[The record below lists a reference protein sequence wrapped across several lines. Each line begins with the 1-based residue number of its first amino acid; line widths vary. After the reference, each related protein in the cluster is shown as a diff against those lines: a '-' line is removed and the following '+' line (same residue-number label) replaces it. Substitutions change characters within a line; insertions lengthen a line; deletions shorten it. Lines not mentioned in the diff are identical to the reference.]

1 VTVKGNKKRQEK
13 KTTMLD
19 KDWLKKQAEVIRK
32 ADRIDPALYTK
43 YGVKR
48 GLRNA
53 DGSGVLVG
61 LTTIANVHGYV
72 ISEGEKQAI
81 PGELYYRG
89 INVKDIV
96 AADKKEHRFGYEEVA
111 YLLMFGELPTARQLI
126 DWKNKLG
133 SYRKLSDGFK
143 ENAIMRN
150 PSKNIMN
157 AIARAILFSYAFD
170 EDGNPDDLSVEKCLA
185 QSVEMIGAF
194 PTIAAYAYNAKAH
207 YHDGKSLLI
216 RIPDPK
222 KSTAETFL
230 SLIREDG
237 KYTKLEA
244 ATLDLALI
252 LHAEHGGG
260 NNSSFVTHVVT
271 SSFTDIYSSL
281 AASVLSLKGSRHGG
295 ANLRTMRQM
304 EEIKEKVK
312 DWTKKENVAA
322 YLEKIADKKAGDGT
336 GLIYGL
342 GHAVYTISDP
352 RCVMLKK
359 KARELATAKG
369 RMEELELYETI
380 EELGPAIIKSRH
392 PKAEDV
398 CANVDLYSGFVYDML
413 GIPKDLYT
421 PLFAVARCV
430 SWCSH
435 RMEELI
441 NNGPIYRPAYKPIF
455 HPREY
460 VRLQDR

>member
-1 VTVKGNKKRQEK
+1 MIE
-13 KTTMLD
+13 
-19 KDWLKKQAEVIRK
+19 KDWLKQQADMVRK
-32 ADRIDPALYTK
+32 ADWIDPSLYVK

-61 LTTIANVHGYV
+61 LTTIGNVHGYV

-96 AADKKEHRFGYEEVA
+96 AADRREHRFGYEETA
-111 YLLMFGELPTARQLI
+111 YLLLFGELPTVRQLI

-133 SYRKLSDGFK
+133 QYRRLSDGFK

-150 PSKNIMN
+150 PPRDIMN
-157 AIARAILFSYAFD
+157 AIARAVLFSYAFD
-170 EDGNPDDLSVEKCLA
+170 EDGTPDDLSIEKCLA
-185 QSVEMIGAF
+185 QSIEMIGAF
-194 PTIAAYAYNAKAH
+194 PTIAAYAYQAKRH
-207 YHDGKSLLI
+207 YHDGGSLLI
-216 RIPDPK
+216 RNPDPK
-222 KSTAETFL
+222 RSTAENFL
-230 SLIREDG
+230 LLIREDG

-244 ATLDLALI
+244 STLDLALI

-281 AASVLSLKGSRHGG
+281 AASVLALKGSRHGG
-295 ANLRTMRQM
+295 ANLRVMRQM
-304 EEIKEKVK
+304 NEIKSKVK
-312 DWTKKENVAA
+312 DWTKPANVKA

-352 RCVMLKK
+352 RAQMLKK

-369 RMEELELYETI
+369 RQDEMALFEMI
-380 EELGPAIIKSRH
+380 EDYGPEIIKSRH

-413 GIPKDLYT
+413 GIPRDLYT

-441 NNGPIYRPAYKPIF
+441 NEGPIIRPAYKPIF

-460 VRLQDR
+460 VKLQDR

>member
-1 VTVKGNKKRQEK
+1 MEMLKETQEPMIEKEWLRQ
-13 KTTMLD
+13 
-19 KDWLKKQAEVIRK
+19 QADMIRK
-32 ADRIDPALYTK
+32 ADWIDPALYAK

-72 ISEGEKQAI
+72 ISEGERQAI

-96 AADKKEHRFGYEEVA
+96 AADRREHRFGYEETA
-111 YLLMFGELPTARQLI
+111 YLLMFGELPSARQLI

-133 SYRKLSDGFK
+133 KYRRLSDGFK

-150 PSKNIMN
+150 PSRDIMN
-157 AIARAILFSYAFD
+157 AIARAVLFSYAFD
-170 EDGNPDDLSVEKCLA
+170 VDGSPDDLSIEKCLA

-194 PTIAAYAYNAKAH
+194 PTIAAYAYQAKAH
-207 YHDGKSLLI
+207 YHDGGSLFI
-216 RIPDPK
+216 RNPDPK
-222 KSTAETFL
+222 KSTAENIL
-230 SLIREDG
+230 LLIREDG
-237 KYTKLEA
+237 KFTKLEA

-281 AASVLSLKGSRHGG
+281 AASVLALKGSRHGG
-295 ANLRTMRQM
+295 ANLRVMRQM
-304 EEIKEKVK
+304 SEIKEKVK
-312 DWTKKENVAA
+312 DWTKPELVRA
-322 YLEKIADKKAGDGT
+322 YLERIVDRKAGDGT

-342 GHAVYTISDP
+342 GHAVYTVSDP
-352 RCVMLKK
+352 RAQMLKK
-359 KARELATAKG
+359 KARELAAAKG
-369 RMEELELYETI
+369 RQDEMALFEMI
-380 EELGPAIIKSRH
+380 ENYGPAIIKSRH

-413 GIPKDLYT
+413 GIPRDLYT

-441 NNGPIYRPAYKPIF
+441 NEGPIIRPAYKPIF

-460 VRLQDR
+460 VKLQDR